1 MNKRV
6 IDSAYRWWQAMF
18 LSENEL
24 KKLGIRPAPSAQ
36 KAQLKRCVNIDAA
49 MLTDGF
55 RALWLSFPEEF
66 ANESK
71 PELIECW
78 AAIALTL
85 VFVKQNSEV
94 ELASLAGQ
102 KVDGD
107 KSLVSELRFS
117 QLQNSVTP
125 DEFVKRLRRILL
137 QVDNKTAVKP
147 LMLDIQQWFVEHY
160 NFRPQTPTNRI
171 AVLWAMKYYQAAK

>member
-102 KVDGD
+102 KVG
-107 KSLVSELRFS
+107 
-117 QLQNSVTP
+117 SVVRLTIP
-125 DEFVKRLRRILL
+125 AAQAYSTQGSGIIPANAPLEFI
-137 QVDNKTAVKP
+137 
-147 LMLDIQQWFVEHY
+147 VEIHS
-160 NFRPQTPTNRI
+160 
-171 AVLWAMKYYQAAK
+171 AKEA